1 MPYISVIVPVYNA
14 EKSIEKCVSSIVKQR
29 FTDMEILLID
39 DGSQDAS
46 GVLCDKLAEEDGRVR
61 VVHKKNGGVS
71 AARNSGMDFAT
82 GKYILFVDSD
92 DYLPEFYVEEL
103 VKAQEE
109 FGEAVFCWTAPQIVS
124 ENGSVKEERLSY
136 SEEISA
142 VAGRRDV
149 LKFSAK
155 GLLNA
160 PWNKLYH
167 MDIIKKQ
174 HLRMREEISIAEDLL
189 FNLQYL
195 DAAGECQI
203 VILNKVPYYYVRNGQ
218 ASLDNSY
225 KKNFYAVHKK
235 VLRILWNDC
244 EKWQVPKED
253 IPLFYKRYWE
263 YMQNAFAN
271 LEVRNCPLSGFARF
285 AEKSR
290 ITADRHFQKSIKQK
304 KGTMGRGSYL
314 MWKSRIYL
322 FVWLYEKICF
332 IREEGNK

>member
-14 EKSIEKCVSSIVKQR
+14 EKSIEKCVSSIVKQN
-29 FTDMEILLID
+29 FADMEILLID

-46 GVLCDKLAEEDGRVR
+46 GALCDKLAEEDGRVR

-71 AARNSGMDFAT
+71 AARNSGMDFAA

-103 VKAQEE
+103 VKTQEE
-109 FGEAVFCWTAPQIVS
+109 FGETAFCWTAMQIVS
-124 ENGSVKEERLSY
+124 ENQSMREEWISY
-136 SEEISA
+136 SEEICS
-142 VAGRRDV
+142 VADRRDV
-149 LKFSAK
+149 LKFSARY
-155 GLLNA
+155 LLNS
-160 PWNKLYH
+160 PVNKLYH
-167 MDIIKKQ
+167 TDIIKKRQ
-174 HLRMREEISIAEDLL
+174 LRMKEEISIAEDLL

-195 DAAGECQI
+195 DAAGECQV

-218 ASLDNSY
+218 VSLDHGY
-225 KKNFYAVHKK
+225 KKNYYAIHKE
-235 VLRILWNDC
+235 VLGILWNDC
-244 EKWQVPKED
+244 GKWQVPKED
-253 IPLFYKRYWE
+253 IPLFYKRYGE

-271 LEVRNCPLSGFARF
+271 LEEKNCPLSGFARF

-290 ITADRHFQKSIKQK
+290 ITADRHFQKSLTQK

-322 FVWLYEKICF
+322 FVWLYEKA
-332 IREEGNK
+332 RQVLV